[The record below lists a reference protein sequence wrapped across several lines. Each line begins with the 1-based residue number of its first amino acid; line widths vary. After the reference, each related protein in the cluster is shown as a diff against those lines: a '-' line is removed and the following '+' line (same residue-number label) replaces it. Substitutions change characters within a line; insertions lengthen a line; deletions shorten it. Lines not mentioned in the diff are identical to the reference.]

1 MNPDERRPVA
11 AKSNLADVAALLI
24 YTLVEEAAHG
34 ASRAAALAVAA
45 VLASASRSSVWPMTT
60 VCRLDL
66 PGAQAASADGNSLGR
81 VVVPTMDPSRTARA
95 RRLNSRWGA
104 RRGLCAPDGTLA
116 AESVSRGY
124 HATSARFRAP
134 QQRFTRLS
142 PRDSAGSVCR
152 PYPFPGAA
160 KGPSCRDPLGGRNRK
175 RLSVRRRGASGDF
188 SASCGAKFI

>member
-1 MNPDERRPVA
+1 MGSGSRCEPDSSAGCGRRFGAHFQEQRLA
-11 AKSNLADVAALLI
+11 AI
-24 YTLVEEAAHG
+24 
-34 ASRAAALAVAA
+34 
-45 VLASASRSSVWPMTT
+45 T

-66 PGAQAASADGNSLGR
+66 PGAHAASADGNSLGR
-81 VVVPTMDPSRTARA
+81 VVVPTMDPLQTASA
-95 RRLNSRWGA
+95 RSLNSRWGA

-152 PYPFPGAA
+152 PYRSQAQQKAQVVETRSGVETESALACAEGAPVGIPRQA
-160 KGPSCRDPLGGRNRK
+160 AGPNSSR
-175 RLSVRRRGASGDF
+175 V
-188 SASCGAKFI
+188 I